1 MRPDHRPES
10 FEREATAMREAR
22 DAEGPRRSFSLHR
35 VSEHDRLVGEGRD
48 VRILHVVRHAQGTH
62 NVDQKYRDPRN
73 HDARLTGFGE
83 QQCEALSRT
92 PAAIE
97 AQRSASLVVT
107 SPLTRC
113 VQTALLSFPDI
124 ARREEVPFVALE
136 CIRETVNFAC
146 DGRRRRSEIAADF
159 PRVNFSADDGVGDED
174 ELWARYENLCGP
186 ASAHDGHRE
195 SCDLPSVAD
204 RGRAFFAWLR
214 RRPEREAIVS
224 SHSAFLRC
232 VFSWGQDGGVR
243 AAPDQALGE
252 SVWGE
257 LVDVNV
263 PVVDYRGDVKLEYDL
278 RRDWENCEMRTFLVA
293 F

>member
-1 MRPDHRPES
+1 
-10 FEREATAMREAR
+10 
-22 DAEGPRRSFSLHR
+22 

-186 ASAHDGHRE
+186 TSAHDGHRE